1 MTPPTTI
8 CASFAAAGEPTSR
21 VDGRDHLDLG
31 RATRGWAVASG
42 TLNVFAA
49 PRRADGSVGR
59 RTHLGTVAS
68 GGFLPGLKDA
78 LNGAPVT
85 LVAVP
90 DGSAAVVREPVS
102 GIDGGDVADARSAFA
117 RVMLPFVARADA
129 DAQEDPVASLVACA
143 LDAVARDEES
153 FARAAGRRAGRPE
166 SSRAGFVEMLAGIFP
181 GRDEVLSVSAAL
193 PPILRACRHVA
204 VASGVPLQSI
214 PRHVTEDPLLPP
226 PEAFAHAAR
235 IGCRRATCRERWWTR
250 DCGPMLRMRADG
262 TPVALVP
269 GRWGGY
275 RAFAYEPGQ
284 QPRPARVDA
293 ALAASLEGDAILFE
307 APMPEGVRTL
317 GGMFAFLLRGC
328 GHELALAAAVAGAAS
343 VLNLAVPYAT
353 GLLVSRVIPGGDG
366 ASLVHLGMLL
376 GSTLVAV
383 ACFELVTQLL
393 LLRVE
398 ARLALRGSGAIVLRA
413 LSLPLSFFRRQSV
426 GELADRLGVADD
438 LQRRI
443 TGSMVAAVVGGVF
456 SLSYL
461 ALMLAVDARAGA
473 VSAAA
478 FVLVLGITAL
488 VARRQSRHAAD
499 AAERNG
505 RLGGFAL
512 QLIGGVERIR
522 TTGTEEQALVQW
534 LQRYRP
540 GRRAM
545 FLASMCAARLHVL
558 GSAIPFVAA
567 ALLWW
572 RFASMDAGKEA
583 QLAAFMTFNAALGA
597 ALGGVTSLG
606 YALGELAEAV
616 PLLDRLRPVLEE
628 APEARAGAEPAGR
641 LTGAIE
647 VRDVRF
653 AHPGSAGEVLRG
665 ISLSAAPGDFVA
677 IVGASGSG
685 KSTLAQVIL
694 GLQTPTSGKVL
705 FDGQDVS
712 RLDPVS
718 LRRQMGVVTQHPRII
733 PGSIHENIVGAAL
746 LGPEDAWEAA
756 EAAGL
761 ADDIRAMPMQMHTFV
776 NEQTLSGGQLQK
788 LLIARALVTRP
799 RILVLDEATSALDEV
814 SQAHVSR
821 SLAQRAVTRIVIAHR
836 LSTVRDADRIHVL
849 SDGEV
854 VQSGRFEELA
864 AAEGHFR
871 ELVRRQLVE
880 EAALAAGMPA

>member
-1 MTPPTTI
+1 MKATSTI
-8 CASFAAAGEPTSR
+8 AEAFEAAGESPRR

-31 RATRGWAVASG
+31 ASDRGWAVADG
-42 TLNVFAA
+42 VINVFVA

-59 RTHLGTVAS
+59 RTHLGTVAP
-68 GGFLPGLKDA
+68 GAFLPGLEGVLA
-78 LNGAPVT
+78 GRPIT

-90 DGSAAVVREPVS
+90 DGPASVVREPLAGIES
-102 GIDGGDVADARSAFA
+102 GERMEARLAFA
-117 RVMLPFVARADA
+117 RVMLPFAARADA
-129 DAQEDPVASLVACA
+129 VPAEDALEVLVERAA
-143 LDAVARDEES
+143 EAVAHDEQ
-153 FARAAGRRAGRPE
+153 AIVRAAGMRAGRPE
-166 SSRAGFVEMLAGIFP
+166 SSRTGFSQMLGAIFA
-181 GRDEVLSVSAAL
+181 GRDEVLSVSASL
-193 PPILRACRHVA
+193 PSLLRACRHVA

-214 PRHVTEDPLLPP
+214 PRRMPEDPLLPP

-235 IGCRRATCRERWWTR
+235 IGCRRAACREGWWMR

-275 RAFAYEPGQ
+275 RAFAYEAGE
-284 QPRPARVDA
+284 QPRPVRVDA
-293 ALAASLEGDAILFE
+293 AVASTLEGHAIVFE

-317 GGMFAFLLRGC
+317 GGMFGFLLRGC

-343 VLNLAVPYAT
+343 LLNLAVPYAT

-366 ASLVHLGMLL
+366 ASLVHLGLVL
-376 GSTLVAV
+376 ASTLVAV
-383 ACFELVTQLL
+383 ACFEIVTQFL

-398 ARLALRGSGAIVLRA
+398 ARLALRGSSAIVLRA

-426 GELADRLGVADD
+426 GEMADRLGVADD

-443 TGSMVAAVVGGVF
+443 SGSMVTAVVGGIF
-456 SLSYL
+456 SATYL
-461 ALMLAVDARAGA
+461 ALMLAVDPVAGM

-478 FVLVLGITAL
+478 FVLLLAVTAL
-488 VARRQSRHAAD
+488 VARRQARHAAD
-499 AAERNG
+499 AAERSG

-540 GRRAM
+540 ERRAM
-545 FLASMCAARLHVL
+545 YLASMCAARLHVL
-558 GSAIPFVAA
+558 GTAVPFVAA

-572 RFASMDAGKEA
+572 RFASMPGGKEA
-583 QLAAFMTFNAALGA
+583 QLAAFMTFNAAFGA
-597 ALGGVTSLG
+597 ALGGVTALG
-606 YALGELAEAV
+606 YAFGEFAEAV
-616 PLLDRLRPVLEE
+616 PLLNRLRPVLEE
-628 APEARAGAEPAGR
+628 LPEAGPGAEGAGR

-647 VRDVRF
+647 VQDVRF
-653 AHPGSAGEVLRG
+653 AHPGSPGEVLRG
-665 ISLSAAPGDFVA
+665 VSLAAAPGDFVA

-694 GLQTPTSGKVL
+694 GLQKPTVGKVL
-705 FDGQDVS
+705 FDGQDIA

-718 LRRQMGVVTQHPRII
+718 VRRQVGVVTQHPRII

-746 LGPEDAWEAA
+746 LGPDDAWEAA

-761 ADDIRAMPMQMHTFV
+761 AEDIRAMPMQMHTFV

-788 LLIARALVTRP
+788 LLIARALVARP

-821 SLAQRAVTRIVIAHR
+821 SLAARAVTRIVIAHR
-836 LSTVRDADRIHVL
+836 LSTVRDADRIVVL
-849 SDGEV
+849 SEGEV
-854 VQSGRFEELA
+854 VQSGRFDELA
-864 AAEGHFR
+864 ATDGHFR

-880 EAALAAGMPA
+880 EAALAAGAAG